1 MKYALSE
8 IGSPGGIHHT
18 TVILL
23 ARGHIVK
30 AFFIIFD
37 KQAGWEL
44 TKIFEND
51 KIPESMDIG
60 IQILYAGMVELVD
73 SVDLGS
79 TAKSVQVRVL
89 LPAPETPSARA
100 QIRDNR

>member
-60 IQILYAGMVELVD
+60 IHLYAGMVELVD